1 MKKTVNVAI
10 GGCSFTIDD
19 DAYNY
24 LNDYLERFKASLEG
38 TVSRNEVMDEL
49 EARIADL
56 LKERLGGREVVDIEM
71 TEYVVGKLGYP
82 EKATVTQ
89 DEQKSADPEEPV
101 KKLFRNPDDKRIG
114 GVCSGLALFFDI
126 DVVLI
131 RVIFLIGLFFGSAGF
146 WVYLAIWIAAPEAK
160 TATEKCQMRGLS
172 PTADNIRRFTEGQ

>member
-1 MKKTVNVAI
+1 MKKTVYAAI

-24 LNDYLERFKASLEG
+24 LNDYLERFRASLEG
-38 TVSRNEVMDEL
+38 TLSSKEVMDEL

-56 LKERLGGREVVDIEM
+56 LKGRLGGREVVDITM
-71 TEYVVGKLGYP
+71 TEAVIGQLGYP
-82 EKATVTQ
+82 DKAPAPQT
-89 DEQKSADPEEPV
+89 EENAEPAGEPV

-131 RVIFLIGLFFGSAGF
+131 RVIFLIGLFFGSAGV

-160 TATEKCQMRGLS
+160 TATEKCQMRGIS
-172 PTADNIRRFTEGQ
+172 PTADNIRKFTEAL

>member
-1 MKKTVNVAI
+1 MKKTVNAAI

-24 LNDYLERFKASLEG
+24 LNDYLERFRASLEG
-38 TVSRNEVMDEL
+38 TLSSKEVMDEL

-56 LKERLGGREVVDIEM
+56 LKGRLGGREVVDISM
-71 TEYVVGKLGYP
+71 TEAVIGQLGYTD
-82 EKATVTQ
+82 KAPAPQT
-89 DEQKSADPEEPV
+89 EENAEPAEEPV
-101 KKLFRNPDDKRIG
+101 KKLFRNPDDKRIA

-160 TATEKCQMRGLS
+160 TATEKCQMRGIS
-172 PTADNIRRFTEGQ
+172 PTADNIRKFTEAQ

>member
-19 DAYNY
+19 DAYSY

-38 TVSRNEVMDEL
+38 TVSSNEVMEEL

-56 LKERLGGREVVDIEM
+56 LKGRLGGREVVDIAM
-71 TEYVVGKLGYP
+71 TEAVIGQLGYP
-82 EKATVTQ
+82 DKAPTPQ
-89 DEQKSADPEEPV
+89 DEEKCTEQADPV

-114 GVCSGLALFFDI
+114 GVCSGLAAFFDI

-131 RVIFLIGLFFGSAGF
+131 RVIFLVGLFCGSAGF

-160 TATEKCQMRGLS
+160 TATEKCQMRGIS
-172 PTADNIRRFTEGQ
+172 PTADNIRKFTEGQ